1 MPADGG
7 IPNSFGGAEQVCVS
21 CVVYLRCFL
30 YSILYGCSNLTF
42 YYTIYNMHIIWASCL
57 VVFFGIYL
65 LCISPGLMAY
75 QIYFALKKKIVK
87 YDEAHIIL
95 LLV

>member
-1 MPADGG
+1 
-7 IPNSFGGAEQVCVS
+7 
-21 CVVYLRCFL
+21 
-30 YSILYGCSNLTF
+30 
-42 YYTIYNMHIIWASCL
+42 L